1 MASAA
6 GCYNEGGWGGAM
18 RCHLGMRTLSWL
30 MSFALWGTVTQS
42 INFDSAKLGSVPSG
56 WTVTPN
62 HGAPSNW
69 EILKDP
75 TAPSPPYVFAEVSR
89 DRGADD
95 DRGLCPLAILNQMD
109 VRDGDLSVKV
119 KPVSGR
125 EERAGGLVFRYRD
138 PDNYYLLR
146 ANALQNSIDL
156 YKVEDGK
163 RTPLASRGA
172 PPKSYGVNHP
182 VPFNQWSV
190 LKVQFRGPLFS
201 VYFNHRRLF
210 EVQDATFRQS
220 GKVGLWTKAGGI
232 TYFDDFRIAGK

>member
-1 MASAA
+1 
-6 GCYNEGGWGGAM
+6 
-18 RCHLGMRTLSWL
+18 MRTIVWL
-30 MSFALWGTVTQS
+30 MSFALWGSVTQT
-42 INFDSAKLGSVPSG
+42 INFDSAKPGSAPRG

-62 HGAPSNW
+62 PQW

-75 TAPSPPYVFAEVSR
+75 SAPSPPFVFAQIST
-89 DRGADD
+89 DASGDAAGA
-95 DRGLCPLAILNQMD
+95 RCPLAILNEVD

-119 KPVSGR
+119 KPVAGKDD
-125 EERAGGLVFRYRD
+125 RAGGLVFRYRD
-138 PDNYYLLR
+138 PDNYYVVR
-146 ANALQNSIDL
+146 ANALESSIVL

-172 PPKSYGVNHP
+172 PKSYGVKHP
-182 VPFNQWSV
+182 VPLNQWSV

-210 EVQDATFRQS
+210 EVLDTTFRQP